1 MAEEPKGTAPREFL
15 LVAIPDK
22 ADVGATLRLL
32 GVARSLTDAEKQV
45 DELDPSAL
53 GRIAVLERKSL
64 FMREPAVRTLAVT
77 DPIGKK

>member
-1 MAEEPKGTAPREFL
+1 MTEESKASAPREFL
-15 LVAIPDK
+15 LVAIPDR

-32 GVARSLTDAEKQV
+32 GVARSLVDAEKQV
-45 DELDPSAL
+45 DELDPGTL

-77 DPIGKK
+77 DAIAKK